1 MAGHLHVAVGPEPLV
16 ERRAVVPASPGRFP
30 GASADTA
37 LEPAED
43 IAAECVK
50 WLLRGR
56 QQRASYFA
64 ADLFADPAWDIMLDL
79 FEAELEQRRVS
90 ISSACIGARVP
101 TTTGLRWLRTLEQN
115 GLVSRR
121 EDPLDRRRIFVELTP
136 AASAALRR
144 WFAATFASS
153 RLG

>member
-1 MAGHLHVAVGPEPLV
+1 MAGHLHVAVGPEPSV
-16 ERRAVVPASPGRFP
+16 ERRAALPASPGSFS
-30 GASADTA
+30 GTSADA
-37 LEPAED
+37 LEPGED
-43 IAAECVK
+43 ISPECVK

-101 TTTGLRWLRTLEQN
+101 TTTGLRWLRTLEEN

-136 AASAALRR
+136 AASTALRR
-144 WFAATFASS
+144 WFAATFAA
-153 RLG
+153 RRRA